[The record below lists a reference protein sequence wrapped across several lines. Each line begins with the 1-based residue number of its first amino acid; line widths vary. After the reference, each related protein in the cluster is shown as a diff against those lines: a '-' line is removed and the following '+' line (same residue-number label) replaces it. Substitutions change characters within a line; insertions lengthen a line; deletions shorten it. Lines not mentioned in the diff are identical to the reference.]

1 MRQDTK
7 SRVRREGIEGFSVLE
22 MILASAVL
30 MVGIVSVVQLVPASL
45 RSNMENRLDTTAT
58 VVAQRELDQM
68 LSRPLSETSF
78 TDKDG
83 KSVSLVGPGS
93 PVVMQGST
101 PMIDFSAAPVPGYS
115 LTYVDPN
122 DPNYPN
128 GTAFDVRWAVITRTS
143 NGAAVSKR
151 FILGCRQSNARPGVF
166 PATLDTWVQKAPQ
179 L

>member
-1 MRQDTK
+1 MRQEKK
-7 SRVRREGIEGFSVLE
+7 SREGMEGFSLLE

-30 MVGIVSVVQLVPASL
+30 MFGIVSVVQLIPASL

-58 VVAQRELDQM
+58 VVAQRELDQI
-68 LSRPLSETSF
+68 LSQPLSETSF

-83 KSVSLVGPGS
+83 ETVGLVGPGA

-101 PMIDFSAAPVPGYS
+101 PMIDFTATKVPGYS

-128 GTAFDVRWAVITRTS
+128 GTFDVRWAVITQTS

-151 FILGCRQSNARPGVF
+151 IILGCRQSNASPGIF
-166 PATLDTWVQKAPQ
+166 PVTLDTWVQKAQ
-179 L
+179 VR